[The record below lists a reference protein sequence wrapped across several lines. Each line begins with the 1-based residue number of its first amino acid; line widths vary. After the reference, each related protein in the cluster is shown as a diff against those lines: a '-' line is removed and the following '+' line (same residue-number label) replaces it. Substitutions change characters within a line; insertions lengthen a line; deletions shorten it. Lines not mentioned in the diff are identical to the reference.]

1 MTNRDQMDA
10 IYRELS
16 PEAIPW
22 NIETPPAHLVD
33 LVESGTITPCD
44 AVDLGCGAG
53 NYVVWFASKGFRM
66 TGLDLSPEAIAL
78 ARQNAAEKG
87 VTPQFAVRDMT
98 GVVEDFDGAFDFAYD
113 WEVLHHVFPEYRE
126 QYVQNVHRM
135 LRPGGKYFSVCFSE
149 DEPASFGGEGKYR
162 KTPLGTTLYFSSEQE
177 LRELFEPW
185 FVIDDLRTIETE
197 GKNGSHVSVKALLSK
212 RPGTGQE

>member
-87 VTPQFAVRDMT
+87 VTPHLAVRDMT

-185 FVIDDLRTIETE
+185 FVVDDLRTIETE

-212 RPGTGQE
+212 RPGSGQE